1 MKERRSR
8 REFLG
13 ASAALVIALASEAR
27 AQGGRPRPTPAC
39 GEYGVTHPQTPGPF
53 FKPSSPMRAS
63 LIEPGIGGT
72 RIVVE
77 GTVMTIDCKP
87 VPRAILDF
95 WQADSQG
102 EYDNTGFR
110 LRGHQLSDDAGR
122 YRLESVVPGNY
133 PGRTRHFH
141 VNVQAPGQPVLT
153 TQLYFPGEP
162 GNQRDGIFDPD
173 LVMKVRDGDGGKLAT
188 FVFVLDPAQGRRR

>member
-1 MKERRSR
+1 MKEHQSR

-13 ASAALVIALASEAR
+13 ASAALVLALASDAR
-27 AQGGRPRPTPAC
+27 AQGLRPTPAC
-39 GEYGVTHPQTPGPF
+39 GEYKVTHPQTPGPF

-77 GTVMTIDCKP
+77 GTVLTTDCKP
-87 VPRAILDF
+87 IPRAILDF
-95 WQADSQG
+95 WQADAQG

-110 LRGHQLSDDAGR
+110 LRGHQLTDDAGR
-122 YRLESVVPGNY
+122 YRLESIVPAVY
-133 PGRTRHFH
+133 PGRTRHIH

-153 TQLYFPGEP
+153 TQLYFPGESQ
-162 GNQRDGIFDPD
+162 NQRDGIFDPD
-173 LVMKVRDGDGGKLAT
+173 LVMKVRDGEGGKLAT